1 MVDHLIGELRKRF
14 HNIADPRNGSN
25 KQYPF
30 VDIAMA
36 AFSAFFIQSPSFLE
50 HQRTFH
56 QAHSKNACRSL
67 FGIRKLPTDNHIRE
81 QLDRIDCQDVYSGF
95 DIALEQMKKYQAL
108 KPFQILHG
116 RSLLALDGSEFHN
129 SYKIQCP
136 QCRTRLRSS
145 GETEYHHIV
154 LCATLVGIGHSE
166 VLPLRPQFITP
177 QDGDQKQDC
186 ETKAAYRWFDQN
198 AARYNED
205 KVAEAARWDGIWR
218 RSLRPI
224 YLGDDLY
231 ANQPMCEKVTQA
243 GGDFIFRVKEGSHKT
258 LFSYLDG
265 VTWPTTRVVEKTP
278 GRKNPNK
285 IYQYRIARQLPIR
298 DGNDALKVIITL
310 NFKFAGSATVSR
322 TQSFRFVTSLDVT
335 QANAAEIVA
344 AGRARWKIE
353 NEGFNLLKKH
363 GYHMEHNFG
372 HGKQGR
378 SDTRMTLKG
387 RSDTR
392 MTLNLIA
399 FAFHA
404 VCNHLCQL
412 WQDARAR
419 FSRKHRFFVALDII
433 NCYLYFEN
441 WQALLS
447 ATATPQP
454 RPPP

>member
-1 MVDHLIGELRKRF
+1 MKLMVDHLIGKLRNRF
-14 HNIADPRNGSN
+14 LQIADPRNGHN

-36 AFSAFFIQSPSFLE
+36 AFSAFFMQSPSFLE

-56 QAHSKNACRSL
+56 QANSKNACRSL
-67 FGIRKLPTDNHIRE
+67 FGMCKLPTDNHIRE
-81 QLDRIDCQDVYSGF
+81 QLDRIDCQDVFPGF
-95 DIALEQMKKYQAL
+95 DIALEQMEKYQAL
-108 KPFQILHG
+108 KPFQILDG
-116 RSLLALDGSEFHN
+116 RSLVALDGSEFHN

-198 AARYNED
+198 AARY
-205 KVAEAARWDGIWR
+205 A
-218 RSLRPI
+218 SLRPI

-231 ANQPMCEKVTQA
+231 ANHPMCEKVTQA
-243 GGDFIFRVKEGSHKT
+243 GDDFIFRVKEGSHKT

-265 VTWPTTRVVEKTP
+265 VTWPTKRVVKKTP
-278 GRKNPNK
+278 GRKQPNL
-285 IYQYRIARQLPIR
+285 IYQYRIAEQLPIR
-298 DGNDALKVIITL
+298 DGNDALNVNYVELQIRRVGDRKP
-310 NFKFAGSATVSR
+310 
-322 TQSFRFVTSLDVT
+322 TQSFRFITSLDVT
-335 QANAAEIVA
+335 KANAAEIVA

-353 NEGFNLLKKH
+353 NEGFNLLKRH

-372 HGKQGR
+372 HGKQGL
-378 SDTRMTLKG
+378 SDTL
-387 RSDTR
+387 

-404 VCNHLCQL
+404 VCNHLCEL
-412 WQDARAR
+412 WQTARAR
-419 FSRKHRFFVALDII
+419 FSRKHRFFVALDFF
-433 NCYLYFEN
+433 NCYFYFEN

-447 ATATPQP
+447 ATANPQP

>member
-36 AFSAFFIQSPSFLE
+36 AFSAFFMQSPSFLE

-56 QAHSKNACRSL
+56 QAQNKNACRSL

-81 QLDRIDCQDVYSGF
+81 QLDRIDCQDVYPGF
-95 DIALEQMKKYQAL
+95 DIALDQMKKYQAL
-108 KPFQILHG
+108 KPFQILDG
-116 RSLLALDGSEFHN
+116 RSLETHWHWMALNSTTLTRFSVHNVASDFEALARPNITISCCAPHWLASVTAR
-129 SYKIQCP
+129 C
-136 QCRTRLRSS
+136 CR
-145 GETEYHHIV
+145 
-154 LCATLVGIGHSE
+154 
-166 VLPLRPQFITP
+166 LRPQFITP
-177 QDGDQKQDC
+177 QDGDHKQDC

-198 AARYNED
+198 AARY
-205 KVAEAARWDGIWR
+205 A
-218 RSLRPI
+218 SLRPI

-231 ANQPMCEKVTQA
+231 ANQPICEKVTQA

-265 VTWPTTRVVEKTP
+265 VTWPTTRVVKKTP
-278 GRKNPNK
+278 GRKQPNL
-285 IYQYRIARQLPIR
+285 IYQYRFAKQLPIR
-298 DGNDALKVIITL
+298 DGNDALKVNYVELQIRRVGDR
-310 NFKFAGSATVSR
+310 KP

-335 QANAAEIVA
+335 KANAADIAA

-372 HGKQGR
+372 HGKHGL
-378 SDTRMTLKG
+378 SDTL
-387 RSDTR
+387 

-404 VCNHLCQL
+404 VCNHLCEL
-412 WQDARAR
+412 WQAARAR
-419 FSRKHRFFVALDII
+419 FSRKHRFFVAIDII

-447 ATATPQP
+447 ATADPQP
-454 RPPP
+454 RLPP

>member
-1 MVDHLIGELRKRF
+1 MKLMVDHLIGELRKRF

-81 QLDRIDCQDVYSGF
+81 QLDRIDCQDVYPGF

-108 KPFQILHG
+108 KPFQILDG

-145 GETEYHHIV
+145 GESEYHHIV

-198 AARYNED
+198 AARY
-205 KVAEAARWDGIWR
+205 A
-218 RSLRPI
+218 SLRPI

-231 ANQPMCEKVTQA
+231 ANHPMCEKVREA

-265 VTWPTTRVVEKTP
+265 VAWPTKRVVKKTP
-278 GRKNPNK
+278 GRNKPNL
-285 IYQYRIARQLPIR
+285 IYQYRIAEQLPIR
-298 DGNDALKVIITL
+298 DGDDALQVIYGL
-310 NFKFAGSATVSR
+310 PP
-322 TQSFRFVTSLDVT
+322 
-335 QANAAEIVA
+335 
-344 AGRARWKIE
+344 
-353 NEGFNLLKKH
+353 
-363 GYHMEHNFG
+363 
-372 HGKQGR
+372 
-378 SDTRMTLKG
+378 
-387 RSDTR
+387 
-392 MTLNLIA
+392 
-399 FAFHA
+399 
-404 VCNHLCQL
+404 LCK
-412 WQDARAR
+412 A
-419 FSRKHRFFVALDII
+419 
-433 NCYLYFEN
+433 
-441 WQALLS
+441 
-447 ATATPQP
+447 
-454 RPPP
+454 

>member
-1 MVDHLIGELRKRF
+1 MKLMVDHLIGKLRKRF
-14 HNIADPRNGSN
+14 RNIADPRNGSN

-36 AFSAFFIQSPSFLE
+36 AFSVFFIQSPSFLE

-56 QAHSKNACRSL
+56 QAQNKNACRSL

-81 QLDRIDCQDVYSGF
+81 QLDRVDCQDVYPGF
-95 DIALEQMKKYQAL
+95 DIALEQMEKYQAL
-108 KPFQILHG
+108 KPFQILDG
-116 RSLLALDGSEFHN
+116 RCLVALDGSEFHN

-198 AARYNED
+198 AARY
-205 KVAEAARWDGIWR
+205 A
-218 RSLRPI
+218 SLRPI

-231 ANQPMCEKVTQA
+231 ANHPMCEKVTQA
-243 GGDFIFRVKEGSHKT
+243 GDDFIFRVKEGSHKT

-265 VTWPTTRVVEKTP
+265 VTWPTKRVVKKTP
-278 GRKNPNK
+278 GRKQPNL
-285 IYQYRIARQLPIR
+285 IYQCRIARQLPIR
-298 DGNDALKVIITL
+298 DGNDALKVNYVELQIRRVGDR
-310 NFKFAGSATVSR
+310 KP
-322 TQSFRFVTSLDVT
+322 TQSFRFITSLDVT
-335 QANAAEIVA
+335 KANAAEIVA

-353 NEGFNLLKKH
+353 NEGFNLLKRH

-372 HGKQGR
+372 HGKQGL
-378 SDTRMTLKG
+378 SDTL
-387 RSDTR
+387 

-404 VCNHLCQL
+404 VCNHLCEL
-412 WQDARAR
+412 WQAARAR
-419 FSRKHRFFVALDII
+419 FSRKHRFFVAIDII

-447 ATATPQP
+447 ATANPQP